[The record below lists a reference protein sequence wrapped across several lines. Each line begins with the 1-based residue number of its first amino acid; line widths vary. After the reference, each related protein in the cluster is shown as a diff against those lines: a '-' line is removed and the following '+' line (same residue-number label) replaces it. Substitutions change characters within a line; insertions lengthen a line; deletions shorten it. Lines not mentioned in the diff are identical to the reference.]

1 MTIDGKEVHSVEN
14 TNPKTF
20 TNVRVFAG
28 DGSKPPSD
36 ASYRNLLWFF
46 RVRLELMIHSHKKDI
61 TSVLAFKGNGGES
74 SCCKFGDRIPII
86 NIRNQRLH
94 FATSLDG
101 NGNYHVDFDYNLNTW
116 YNISIEYKSVN
127 RKVWGKFNLLFTTY
141 SIFSFIRKII
151 IIILILQSME
161 SWFIS
166 FHF

>member
-36 ASYRNLLWFF
+36 ASYRNLLWYNIQIDHSSNIGTKVRNGKEIGTIVSWGPFF
-46 RVRLELMIHSHKKDI
+46 RVRLELMIHSHKKDT

-101 NGNYHVDFDYNLNTW
+101 NGNYRVDFDYNLNTW

-127 RKVWGKFNLLFTTY
+127 RKV
-141 SIFSFIRKII
+141 
-151 IIILILQSME
+151 
-161 SWFIS
+161 
-166 FHF
+166 